1 MSRRQLVA
9 VLAAA
14 CALPVSFSV
23 CAEKAWPQKPIK
35 LIVPY
40 PAGAVSDFLGRQ
52 AANVMSQ
59 ELGQPVVVENKPG
72 AGTNIGSE
80 NVAKAAPDGYTLLLA
95 STTNSVNMT
104 LFPKMTYDTLKDL
117 APVSILANVPNWLVV
132 NTNFPAKN
140 VSELIAYA
148 KQKPGEVAY
157 ASAGPGSPAHLAA
170 EQFNRMAGVKL
181 RNIAYK
187 GASPAITDV
196 MAGHVPVMFTNY
208 AAVRGAVDA
217 GRVRVL
223 ATGGAT
229 RWPSMPNVPTVA
241 ESGVAGYEAG
251 AWYGLMAPAGTPPEI
266 IAKINRA
273 LAGLRSPAMEE
284 SFLKQGAELVLSTPD
299 EMKQKIQA
307 EIPYFAKLIKDAG
320 ITIE

>member
-148 KQKPGEVAY
+148 KQKPGRW
-157 ASAGPGSPAHLAA
+157 
-170 EQFNRMAGVKL
+170 RMH
-181 RNIAYK
+181 R
-187 GASPAITDV
+187 P
-196 MAGHVPVMFTNY
+196 VPVAPLTSPQSSSIAWRGSSY
-208 AAVRGAVDA
+208 AISR
-217 GRVRVL
+217 
-223 ATGGAT
+223 T
-229 RWPSMPNVPTVA
+229 REPRPPSPMSWQVTC
-241 ESGVAGYEAG
+241 
-251 AWYGLMAPAGTPPEI
+251 L
-266 IAKINRA
+266 
-273 LAGLRSPAMEE
+273 
-284 SFLKQGAELVLSTPD
+284 
-299 EMKQKIQA
+299 
-307 EIPYFAKLIKDAG
+307 
-320 ITIE
+320 

>member
-1 MSRRQLVA
+1 MSRRQVIA
-9 VLAAA
+9 ILAAA

-23 CAEKAWPQKPIK
+23 SAENKWPQKPIK

-52 AANVMSQ
+52 AAAVMSQ

-72 AGTNIGSE
+72 AGTNIGSDM
-80 NVAKAAPDGYTLLLA
+80 VAKASPDGYTLLLA
-95 STTNSVNMT
+95 STTNSVNMS
-104 LFPKMTYDTLKDL
+104 LFPKMSYDTLKDL

-132 NTNFPAKN
+132 NANFPAKT
-140 VSELIAYA
+140 VSELIAQA
-148 KQKPGEVAY
+148 KKNPGDVAY

-196 MAGHVPVMFTNY
+196 MAGHVPLMFTNY
-208 AAVRGAVDA
+208 AAVRGAVEA
-217 GRVRVL
+217 GKVRVL
-223 ATGGAT
+223 GVGSST
-229 RWPSMPNVPTVA
+229 RWPSMPNVPTIA

-273 LAGLRSPAMEE
+273 LAGLRVPGMVEL
-284 SFLKQGAELVLSTPD
+284 FRKQGAELVLSTPD
-299 EMKQKIQA
+299 EMKQKMQA

>member
-1 MSRRQLVA
+1 MSRRQVIA

-14 CALPVSFSV
+14 FALPVSFSV
-23 CAEKAWPQKPIK
+23 SAENRWPQKPIK

-52 AANVMSQ
+52 AAAVMSQ

-72 AGTNIGSE
+72 AGTNIGSDM
-80 NVAKAAPDGYTLLLA
+80 VAKASPDGYTLLLA
-95 STTNSVNMT
+95 STTNSVNMS
-104 LFPKMTYDTLKDL
+104 LFPKMSYDTQKDL

-132 NTNFPAKN
+132 NANFPAKN
-140 VSELIAYA
+140 VSELIAQA
-148 KQKPGEVAY
+148 KKNPGDVAY

-196 MAGHVPVMFTNY
+196 MAGHVPLMFTNY
-208 AAVRGAVDA
+208 AAVRGAVEA
-217 GRVRVL
+217 GKVRVL
-223 ATGGAT
+223 GVGSST
-229 RWPSMPNVPTVA
+229 RWPSMPNVPTIA

-266 IAKINRA
+266 IAKISRA
-273 LAGLRSPAMEE
+273 LAGLRAPAMVE
-284 SFLKQGAELVLSTPD
+284 SFRKQGAELVLSKPD
-299 EMKQKIQA
+299 EMKQKMQA